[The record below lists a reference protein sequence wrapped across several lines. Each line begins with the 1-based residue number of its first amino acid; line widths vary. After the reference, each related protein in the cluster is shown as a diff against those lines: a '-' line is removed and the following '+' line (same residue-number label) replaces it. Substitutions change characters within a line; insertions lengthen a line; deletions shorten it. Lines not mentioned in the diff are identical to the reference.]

1 MPGIIILGILHVL
14 SHLIIVIFIQGKDS
28 LALNFT
34 EKKTEQHNL
43 GNFLKV
49 SQVINAEPS
58 QTEYGVCIIMMIVY
72 RLSIKMRNNYK
83 K

>member
-1 MPGIIILGILHVL
+1 MPGIIVLDILHVL
-14 SHLIIVIFIQGKDS
+14 SHLIIIIFIQGKDS

-34 EKKTEQHNL
+34 EEKTEQQNL

-49 SQVINAEPS
+49 SQIINAES
-58 QTEYGVCIIMMIVY
+58 LHIEYGVCIIIMIVY
-72 RLSIKMRNNYK
+72 RLSIKMRTNSK